1 MIDDRLDDR
10 VAVVTG
16 AGRGIGLAIAER
28 LAGAGATV
36 VIGELV
42 EELGRGAAADLVA
55 KGHRAEAI
63 PLDVSSGAS
72 CAALADAVV
81 ARHGRIDILVNN
93 AGLFRLHRSE
103 DMPEAD
109 WRLQIDV
116 MLTGTFLCTQAVG
129 RKMIAQ
135 GGGAV
140 VSIASIGGMGGWP
153 MRSAYNAAKA
163 GVIVLTEVLATE
175 WAHFGI
181 RLNCVSPGVTR
192 TDMLEVAVRQGLAS
206 LERYEARTPLGRVA
220 ETSEIADAVL
230 FLASD
235 RASYV
240 TGHNLR
246 VDGGWV
252 PWGNLG
258 AIGFPEEPAS

>member
-1 MIDDRLDDR
+1 MRELGGR

-16 AGRGIGLAIAER
+16 GGRGIGLGIAER
-28 LAGAGATV
+28 LASEGASV

-42 EELGRGAAADLVA
+42 EDRGRDAAENLSSQGLHV
-55 KGHRAEAI
+55 EAL
-63 PLDVSSGAS
+63 PLDVSDAAS
-72 CAALADAVV
+72 CADFVRLVV
-81 ARHGRIDILVNN
+81 GRHGRIDILVNN

-103 DMPEAD
+103 DMPEED

-129 RKMIAQ
+129 RVMIEQ
-135 GGGAV
+135 GGGVV

-175 WAHFGI
+175 WAHYGI

-192 TDMLEVAVRQGLAS
+192 TDMLDVAVSKGEAS
-206 LERYEARTPLGRVA
+206 LAKYEARTPLGRVA
-220 ETSEIADAVL
+220 EVKEIADAVL

-235 RASYV
+235 RSSYV
-240 TGHNLR
+240 TGQNLR

-252 PWGNLG
+252 PWGNLD
-258 AIGFPEEPAS
+258 ALGFPEEKAG

>member
-1 MIDDRLDDR
+1 MIDDRLDGR

-16 AGRGIGLAIAER
+16 AGQGIGLAIAER
-28 LAGAGATV
+28 LAAAGATI

-42 EELGRGAAADLVA
+42 EDRGREAAAGLVA
-55 KGHRAEAI
+55 RGHAAEAI
-63 PLDVSSGAS
+63 GLDVANGES
-72 CAALADAVV
+72 CAALADAVM

-103 DMPEAD
+103 DMPESD

-116 MLTGTFLCTQAVG
+116 MLTGTFLCTQAIG
-129 RKMIAQ
+129 RRMIEQ
-135 GGGAV
+135 GSGSV

-175 WAHFGI
+175 WAHHGI

-192 TDMLEVAVRQGLAS
+192 TDMLDVAVRQGLAS
-206 LERYEARTPLGRVA
+206 LGRYEARTPLGRVA

-235 RASYV
+235 RSSYV
-240 TGHNLR
+240 TGQNLR

-252 PWGNLG
+252 PWGNLD
-258 AIGFPEEPAS
+258 AVGFPEEPAS

>member
-1 MIDDRLDDR
+1 M
-10 VAVVTG
+10 VTG

-28 LAGAGATV
+28 LAAAGATI

-42 EELGRGAAADLVA
+42 DERGQEAAAGLA
-55 KGHRAEAI
+55 ARGYSAEAL
-63 PLDVSSGAS
+63 PLDVASGES
-72 CAALADAVV
+72 CAAMTAEVV

-93 AGLFRLHRSE
+93 AGLFRLHASE

-129 RKMIAQ
+129 RVMIAQ
-135 GGGAV
+135 AGGSV

-175 WAHFGI
+175 WAHHGI

-192 TDMLEVAVRQGLAS
+192 TDMLDVAVRQGLAS
-206 LERYEARTPLGRVA
+206 LAQYEARTPLGRVA
-220 ETSEIADAVL
+220 ETSEIAHAVL

-235 RASYV
+235 RSSYI
-240 TGHNLR
+240 TGQTLR

-252 PWGNLG
+252 PWGNLD
-258 AIGFPEEPAS
+258 AVGFPEDPAP